1 MINRILNFMFLVL
14 ISLQV
19 LSCSDNDMV
28 EPAPEPTPEPP
39 VEEVPD
45 VKNLALGGVATASSF
60 DSGRAPFYLI
70 DGKIEAAENQ
80 GYYSSVGSTENHTE
94 WVQIE
99 LTKESEINSIWVYP
113 RYDGIHAGFPVDFTL
128 QTSVDGKQWNIVA
141 TGENHTEVTDALP
154 RKYTFADVNAKFV
167 RLVATNL
174 YSANNEWTGY
184 KDTYILQLAE
194 IEVYKRVQSVSS
206 VRLSSYFSVV
216 GEQVEVSV
224 DVETEQVKDNA
235 GVTIEL
241 VAAEDGYSLE
251 TPVKQTGKLTDNKAA
266 FVLKLSS
273 TLSEG
278 EYKVKA
284 TVEGDKGTSVGY
296 SAPYIIS
303 AADGK
308 TYYISSSRGND
319 ENDGLSEDTPFKTLT
334 KVSQLE
340 LKPGSKLLLRASDV
354 WQRQMLMPKGSGT
367 REKPIVIGT
376 YGTGAK
382 PIISPGYSNNTIY
395 GIRIVNGSGYEIRGL
410 EIMNCYGGIVF
421 WYENTYNH
429 KYILIEDCYV
439 HQVTGTTTGWGGGWD
454 QKMPVDLVMA
464 SGICINGSDAYGNSR
479 ICEDITIRNTK
490 IDRCDVGIQFI
501 SRDHDFSGKWNYHG
515 KDKTTS
521 NSFYDVKITN
531 CDVTRS
537 YRTGGICISCVS
549 KLDARD
555 LLVDE
560 TGYQGVGMYWGVA
573 GFQVSRVSDS
583 LIENCT
589 FSNTI
594 KGSSPDGQ
602 GFDFESDNQN
612 VTVRK
617 CRFLNNDAAGL
628 LCFGGTWPGANA
640 GNVVD
645 DCYFEGNNRVDDN
658 RIFNIGYPANS
669 GIVKNSEIHMGNK
682 ATTFY
687 SYPLAFD
694 ESNRVYDA
702 AGKLIYS
709 GGPSRTNPMFEERF
723 GSDLSKWK
731 DNAAGSSVTSGKLSV
746 ENNRVVFAKG
756 GSDWKNYFLEAE
768 VTCKSE
774 VAIPGLVF
782 CADDSGK
789 NYYIAKVNLLR
800 NYRSTIDIYKVVNGT
815 ENTSPLASYPC
826 YSMLKET
833 AYKIRIE
840 LKDSS
845 IQVYMDGNLMGTLTD
860 AAFSKGTVGLA
871 NGHSGMALFDNLI
884 VCPFFNR

>member
-1 MINRILNFMFLVL
+1 MCLVL

-206 VRLSSYFSVV
+206 VRLGSYFSVV

-241 VAAEDGYSLE
+241 VAAEDGHSLE

-884 VCPFFNR
+884 VCPL

>member
-1 MINRILNFMFLVL
+1 MFLVL

-206 VRLSSYFSVV
+206 VRLGSYFSVV

-241 VAAEDGYSLE
+241 VAAEDGHSLE

-340 LKPGSKLLLRASDV
+340 LKPGSKLLLHASDV

-884 VCPFFNR
+884 VCPL

>member
-1 MINRILNFMFLVL
+1 MFLVL

-39 VEEVPD
+39 VEEVSD

-206 VRLSSYFSVV
+206 VRLGSYFSVV

-241 VAAEDGYSLE
+241 VAAEDGHSLE

-884 VCPFFNR
+884 VCPL

>member
-1 MINRILNFMFLVL
+1 MFLVL

-128 QTSVDGKQWNIVA
+128 QTSVDGKQWSIVA

-206 VRLSSYFSVV
+206 VRLGSYFSVV

-241 VAAEDGYSLE
+241 VAAEDGHSLE

-884 VCPFFNR
+884 VCPL

>member
-1 MINRILNFMFLVL
+1 M
-14 ISLQV
+14 
-19 LSCSDNDMV
+19 
-28 EPAPEPTPEPP
+28 
-39 VEEVPD
+39 
-45 VKNLALGGVATASSF
+45 
-60 DSGRAPFYLI
+60 
-70 DGKIEAAENQ
+70 
-80 GYYSSVGSTENHTE
+80 
-94 WVQIE
+94 
-99 LTKESEINSIWVYP
+99 
-113 RYDGIHAGFPVDFTL
+113 
-128 QTSVDGKQWNIVA
+128 
-141 TGENHTEVTDALP
+141 
-154 RKYTFADVNAKFV
+154 
-167 RLVATNL
+167 
-174 YSANNEWTGY
+174 
-184 KDTYILQLAE
+184 
-194 IEVYKRVQSVSS
+194 
-206 VRLSSYFSVV
+206 
-216 GEQVEVSV
+216 
-224 DVETEQVKDNA
+224 
-235 GVTIEL
+235 
-241 VAAEDGYSLE
+241 
-251 TPVKQTGKLTDNKAA
+251 
-266 FVLKLSS
+266 
-273 TLSEG
+273 
-278 EYKVKA
+278 
-284 TVEGDKGTSVGY
+284 EGDKGTSVGY

-594 KGSSPDGQ
+594 KVSSPDGQ

-884 VCPFFNR
+884 VCPL

>member
-1 MINRILNFMFLVL
+1 MFLVL

-206 VRLSSYFSVV
+206 VRLGSYFSVV

-235 GVTIEL
+235 GVTIGL
-241 VAAEDGYSLE
+241 VAAEDGHSLE

-884 VCPFFNR
+884 VCPL

>member
-206 VRLSSYFSVV
+206 VRLGSYFSVV

-241 VAAEDGYSLE
+241 VAAEDGHSLE

-334 KVSQLE
+334 KVYQLE

-531 CDVTRS
+531 CEVTRS

-884 VCPFFNR
+884 VCPL

>member
-1 MINRILNFMFLVL
+1 MFLVL

-308 TYYISSSRGND
+308 TYYISSNRGND

-429 KYILIEDCYV
+429 KYILIEDCYM

-884 VCPFFNR
+884 VCPL

>member
-1 MINRILNFMFLVL
+1 MFLVL

-206 VRLSSYFSVV
+206 VRLGSYFSVV

-241 VAAEDGYSLE
+241 VAAEDGHSLE

-531 CDVTRS
+531 CDITRS

-884 VCPFFNR
+884 VCPL

>member
-1 MINRILNFMFLVL
+1 MFLVL

-141 TGENHTEVTDALP
+141 TVENNTEVTDALP

-206 VRLSSYFSVV
+206 VRLGSYFSVV

-241 VAAEDGYSLE
+241 VAAEDGHSLE

-490 IDRCDVGIQFI
+490 IDRCDVGIQLI

-845 IQVYMDGNLMGTLTD
+845 IQVYMD
-860 AAFSKGTVGLA
+860 
-871 NGHSGMALFDNLI
+871 
-884 VCPFFNR
+884 

>member
-1 MINRILNFMFLVL
+1 MFLVL

-45 VKNLALGGVATASSF
+45 VKNLALGGVVTASSF

-206 VRLSSYFSVV
+206 VRLGSYFSVV

-241 VAAEDGYSLE
+241 VAAEDGHSLE

-884 VCPFFNR
+884 VCPL

>member
-1 MINRILNFMFLVL
+1 MFLVL

-206 VRLSSYFSVV
+206 VRLGSYFSVV

-241 VAAEDGYSLE
+241 VAAEDGHSLE

-583 LIENCT
+583 LIEHCT
-589 FSNTI
+589 ISNTI

-884 VCPFFNR
+884 VCPL

>member
-1 MINRILNFMFLVL
+1 MFLVL

-206 VRLSSYFSVV
+206 VRLGSYFSVV

-241 VAAEDGYSLE
+241 VAAEDGHSLE

-521 NSFYDVKITN
+521 NCFYDVKITI

-537 YRTGGICISCVS
+537 YRTGGCGIRCGSN
-549 KLDARD
+549 LDARD

-560 TGYQGVGMYWGVA
+560 SGYQGVGMYWGVA

-694 ESNRVYDA
+694 ESNWVYDA
-702 AGKLIYS
+702 AGKVIYS

-840 LKDSS
+840 LKDAS

-884 VCPFFNR
+884 VCPL

>member
-206 VRLSSYFSVV
+206 VRLGSYFSVV

-241 VAAEDGYSLE
+241 VAAEDGHSLE

-658 RIFNIGYPANS
+658 RIFNIGYPADS

-884 VCPFFNR
+884 VCPL

>member
-884 VCPFFNR
+884 VCPL

>member
-1 MINRILNFMFLVL
+1 MFLVL

-206 VRLSSYFSVV
+206 VRLGSYFSVV

-241 VAAEDGYSLE
+241 VAAEDGHSLE

-884 VCPFFNR
+884 VCPL

>member
-1 MINRILNFMFLVL
+1 MVNRILNLLFLVL

-19 LSCSDNDMV
+19 LSCSDNDV
-28 EPAPEPTPEPP
+28 IEPTPEPTPEPP
-39 VEEVPD
+39 IEEEVPS
-45 VKNLALGGVATASSF
+45 VNLALGGVATASSF
-60 DSGRAPFYLI
+60 DTGRAPFYLI
-70 DGKIEAAENQ
+70 DGKIEAAQNQ

-99 LTKESEINSIWVYP
+99 LPKESEINSIWVYP
-113 RYDGIHAGFPVDFTL
+113 RYDEIHEGFPIDFTL
-128 QTSVDGKQWNIVA
+128 QTSVDGKEWKIVA
-141 TGENHTEVTDALP
+141 TVENYTEVTDALP
-154 RKYTFADVNAKFV
+154 RKYTFADVNVKFV

-174 YSANNEWTGY
+174 KSVNNEWTGY
-184 KDTYILQLAE
+184 KDTYILQLSE

-206 VRLSSYFSVV
+206 VRLDSYFSVV
-216 GEQVEVSV
+216 GEPVEVNV
-224 DVETEQVKDNA
+224 DVETEQLKEDA
-235 GVTIEL
+235 EATIEL
-241 VAAEDGYSLE
+241 VTAEDGQSLE
-251 TPVKQTGKLTDNKAA
+251 TPVKQTGKVTDNKAA
-266 FVLKLSS
+266 FVLRLSS
-273 TLSEG
+273 TLPEG
-278 EYKVKA
+278 KYKVKA
-284 TVEGDKGTSVGY
+284 TVEGDKGISVGY
-296 SAPYIIS
+296 STPYTVS

-334 KVSQLE
+334 KASQLE

-354 WQRQMLMPKGSGT
+354 WQRQMLMPKGNGT
-367 REKPIVIGT
+367 KEKPIVIGT

-490 IDRCDVGIQFI
+490 IDRCDIGIQFI

-521 NSFYDVKITN
+521 NSFHDVKIAN

-826 YSMLKET
+826 HSMLKET
-833 AYKIRIE
+833 AYKIRVE
-840 LKDSS
+840 LKDSF

-860 AAFSKGTVGLA
+860 ATFSKGTVGLA

-884 VCPFFNR
+884 VCPL

>member
-1 MINRILNFMFLVL
+1 MFLVL

-141 TGENHTEVTDALP
+141 TVENNTEVTDALP

-206 VRLSSYFSVV
+206 VRLGSYFSVV

-241 VAAEDGYSLE
+241 VAAEDGHSLE

-884 VCPFFNR
+884 VCPL

>member
-19 LSCSDNDMV
+19 LSCSDDDMV

-206 VRLSSYFSVV
+206 VRLGSYFSVV

-241 VAAEDGYSLE
+241 VAAEDGHSLE

-884 VCPFFNR
+884 VCPL

>member
-1 MINRILNFMFLVL
+1 MFLVL

-206 VRLSSYFSVV
+206 VRLGSYFSVV

-241 VAAEDGYSLE
+241 VAAEDGHSLE

-840 LKDSS
+840 LRDSS

-884 VCPFFNR
+884 VCPL

>member
-80 GYYSSVGSTENHTE
+80 GDYSSVGSTENHTE

-141 TGENHTEVTDALP
+141 TVENNTEVTDALP

-206 VRLSSYFSVV
+206 VRLGSYFSVV

-241 VAAEDGYSLE
+241 VAAEDGHSLE

-490 IDRCDVGIQFI
+490 IDRCDVGIQLI

-884 VCPFFNR
+884 VCPL

>member
-1 MINRILNFMFLVL
+1 MFLVL

-39 VEEVPD
+39 VEEVPY

-206 VRLSSYFSVV
+206 VRLGSYFSVV

-241 VAAEDGYSLE
+241 VAAEDGHSLE

-884 VCPFFNR
+884 VCPL

>member
-1 MINRILNFMFLVL
+1 MFLVL

-206 VRLSSYFSVV
+206 VRLGSYFSVV

-241 VAAEDGYSLE
+241 VAAEDGHSLE

-746 ENNRVVFAKG
+746 ENNRVIFAKG

-884 VCPFFNR
+884 VCPL

>member
-1 MINRILNFMFLVL
+1 MFLVL

-19 LSCSDNDMV
+19 LSCSDNDV
-28 EPAPEPTPEPP
+28 IEPAPEPTPEPP

-206 VRLSSYFSVV
+206 VRLGSYFSVV

-241 VAAEDGYSLE
+241 VAAEDGHSLE

-521 NSFYDVKITN
+521 NSFHDVKIAN

-884 VCPFFNR
+884 VCPL

>member
-174 YSANNEWTGY
+174 YSANNEWKGY
-184 KDTYILQLAE
+184 KDTSLVPLAE

-206 VRLSSYFSVV
+206 VRLGSYFSVV

-241 VAAEDGYSLE
+241 VAAEDGHSLE

-376 YGTGAK
+376 FGTGAK

-884 VCPFFNR
+884 VCPL

>member
-1 MINRILNFMFLVL
+1 MFLVL

-206 VRLSSYFSVV
+206 VRLGSYFSVV

-241 VAAEDGYSLE
+241 VAAEDGHSLE

-501 SRDHDFSGKWNYHG
+501 SRDHDLSGKWNYHG

-884 VCPFFNR
+884 VCPL

>member
-1 MINRILNFMFLVL
+1 MFLVL

-206 VRLSSYFSVV
+206 VRLGSYFSVV

-241 VAAEDGYSLE
+241 VAAEDGHSLE

-645 DCYFEGNNRVDDN
+645 DCYFEGNNRADDN

-884 VCPFFNR
+884 VCPL

>member
-206 VRLSSYFSVV
+206 VRLGSYFSVV

-241 VAAEDGYSLE
+241 VAAEDGHSLE

-884 VCPFFNR
+884 VCPL

>member
-1 MINRILNFMFLVL
+1 MFLVL

-206 VRLSSYFSVV
+206 VRLGSYFSVV

-241 VAAEDGYSLE
+241 VAAEDGHSLE

-731 DNAAGSSVTSGKLSV
+731 DNAAGSSVTSAKLSV

-884 VCPFFNR
+884 VCPL

>member
-1 MINRILNFMFLVL
+1 MFLVL

-141 TGENHTEVTDALP
+141 TVENNTEVTDALP

-206 VRLSSYFSVV
+206 VRLGSYFSVV

-241 VAAEDGYSLE
+241 VAAEDGHSLE

-490 IDRCDVGIQFI
+490 IDRCDVGIQLI

-884 VCPFFNR
+884 VCPL

>member
-1 MINRILNFMFLVL
+1 MFLVL

-206 VRLSSYFSVV
+206 VRLGSYFSVV

-241 VAAEDGYSLE
+241 VAAEVGHSLE

-884 VCPFFNR
+884 VCPL

>member
-1 MINRILNFMFLVL
+1 MFLVL

-206 VRLSSYFSVV
+206 VRLGSYFSVV

-241 VAAEDGYSLE
+241 VAAEDGHSLE

-800 NYRSTIDIYKVVNGT
+800 NYRSTIDIYKMVNGT

-884 VCPFFNR
+884 VCPL

>member
-1 MINRILNFMFLVL
+1 MFLVL

-206 VRLSSYFSVV
+206 VRLGSYFSVV

-241 VAAEDGYSLE
+241 VAAEDGHSLE

-573 GFQVSRVSDS
+573 GFQVSRVTDS
-583 LIENCT
+583 LIENCI

-617 CRFLNNDAAGL
+617 CKFLNNDAAGL
-628 LCFGGTWPGANA
+628 LCYGGTWPGANA
-640 GNVVD
+640 GNIVD
-645 DCYFEGNNRVDDN
+645 ECYFEGNNRVDDT
-658 RIFNIGYPANS
+658 RIFNIGYSANS
-669 GIVKNSEIHMGNK
+669 GIVKNSIIHMSNK

-687 SYPLAFD
+687 SYPLVFD

-702 AGKLIYS
+702 SGLLIYS
-709 GGPSRTNPMFEERF
+709 GGPSRDHPLFEDKF
-723 GSDLSKWK
+723 SSGLSKWK
-731 DNAAGSSVTSGKLSV
+731 EDAAGAVLTNGALSV
-746 ENNRVVFAKG
+746 GNNKVVFAKG
-756 GSDWKNYFLEAE
+756 GSEWQNYFIEAE
-768 VTCKSE
+768 ITCQSE
-774 VAIPGLVF
+774 IVSPGFIF

-789 NYYIAKVNLLR
+789 NYYIARVNLLR
-800 NYRSTIDIYKVVNGT
+800 NYRSTIDIYKVTNGIEGVT
-815 ENTSPLASYPC
+815 PLSSYPC

-833 AYKIRIE
+833 TYKIRIE
-840 LKDSS
+840 SEDASVR
-845 IQVYMDGNLMGTLTD
+845 VYMDGNLMGALDD
-860 AAFSKGTVGLA
+860 ASFSKGTIGLA
-871 NGHSGMALFDNLI
+871 NGSLGTALFDNLV
-884 VCPFFNR
+884 VCPL

>member
-206 VRLSSYFSVV
+206 VRLGSYFSVV

-241 VAAEDGYSLE
+241 VAAEDGHSLE

-278 EYKVKA
+278 EYKVKT

-884 VCPFFNR
+884 VCPL

>member
-1 MINRILNFMFLVL
+1 MFLVL

-308 TYYISSSRGND
+308 TYYISSNRGND

-845 IQVYMDGNLMGTLTD
+845 IQIYMDGNLMGTLTD

-884 VCPFFNR
+884 VCPL

>member
-1 MINRILNFMFLVL
+1 M
-14 ISLQV
+14 
-19 LSCSDNDMV
+19 
-28 EPAPEPTPEPP
+28 
-39 VEEVPD
+39 PD

-206 VRLSSYFSVV
+206 VRLGSYFSVV

-241 VAAEDGYSLE
+241 VAAEDGHSLE

-884 VCPFFNR
+884 VCPL

>member
-1 MINRILNFMFLVL
+1 MFLVL

-206 VRLSSYFSVV
+206 VRLGSYFSVV

-241 VAAEDGYSLE
+241 VAAEDGHSLE

-354 WQRQMLMPKGSGT
+354 WQRQMLMTKGSGT

-884 VCPFFNR
+884 VCPL

>member
-1 MINRILNFMFLVL
+1 MFLVL

-206 VRLSSYFSVV
+206 VRLGSYFSVV

-241 VAAEDGYSLE
+241 VAAEDGHSLE

-612 VTVRK
+612 VMVRK

-884 VCPFFNR
+884 VCPL

>member
-1 MINRILNFMFLVL
+1 MFLVL

-241 VAAEDGYSLE
+241 VAAEDGHSLE

-490 IDRCDVGIQFI
+490 IERCDVGIQFI

-731 DNAAGSSVTSGKLSV
+731 DNAAGNSVTSGKLSV

-884 VCPFFNR
+884 VCPL